1 MKKIEF
7 NEQVSNE
14 SRPLTGFAL
23 KLTHNME
30 DAEDLLQDTMLKAFS
45 NKEKFQEG
53 TNLKGWL
60 FTIMKNIF
68 INKYR
73 RAMKSRIFN
82 DDTDNQFYI
91 NSASNTS
98 GNDGESALVLGDIN
112 KAIDKLSDNLRTPF
126 MMSFTGYKYEEIAD
140 TLRIPLGTVKV
151 RIHNARKELMVQLKD
166 YGAGRKRKIE

>member
-1 MKKIEF
+1 MKQFEF
-7 NEQVSNE
+7 NTKVSDE
-14 SRPLTGFAL
+14 SKPLTGFAL

-91 NSASNTS
+91 NSATNTTR
-98 GNDGESALVLGDIN
+98 NDGESALVMKDIN
-112 KAIDKLSDNLRTPF
+112 VAIGRLSDNLRTPF
-126 MMSFTGYKYEEIAD
+126 MMSYTGYKYEEIAE
-140 TLRIPLGTVKV
+140 TLQIPLGTVKV
-151 RIHNARKELMVQLKD
+151 RIHNARKELMKNLSV
-166 YGAGRKRKIE
+166 YGSGRRK